1 MDALNDA
8 PPFAAMLGADAGS
21 ATAGGLFAGDFL
33 LGERR
38 EGEPPPPPRVIAP
51 SGGNSRPGEPPA
63 APSASLG
70 SFSHGFGGG
79 RIGAD
84 SADVPPSLVT
94 SDSELLSGWYG
105 WS

>member
-8 PPFAAMLGADAGS
+8 PPFAAMLGAVAS
-21 ATAGGLFAGDFL
+21 SPAACGLFAGDFL

-79 RIGAD
+79 RIWAD
-84 SADVPPSLVT
+84 SSDVPPSLVT